1 MNHKNR
7 FLINHTGFLPEA
19 PKKFVYDGNADSFT
33 VCRLQDLK
41 LTPVFEG
48 SFEWRVQYGSYGVG
62 DFSGLCEEG
71 IYRIHTE
78 DGNSRCF
85 VIWENAYD
93 PLARILLNFFVW
105 QRCGDEQGWNGA
117 CHTGDHILLR
127 SSQMRSLTGGF
138 HQSSDL
144 RKWVFGTTLGL
155 SALAEYA
162 LEAEPARD
170 QKIIGENLWHGAK
183 YLLSLITEEGWLID
197 CTWIP
202 EGYNTKL
209 AGKGYGDYRFS
220 WKNRQYYES
229 PNNEPSHWQTIKF
242 LALASRYFK
251 ESDAGK
257 SEECLVGAKAVWRYM
272 LGPGSEMQNY
282 DLPAYPPLGHDGMAR
297 QYRGYYQGSAL
308 RCAELAGAAI
318 KLFDAEP
325 CMEYHDEAV
334 LALRQ
339 LSKLQVGGD
348 VSQNPAA
355 ACFWEGEHS
364 DFLANNYYYFFST
377 SVPIV
382 LLEAA
387 ETWPDDPDAA
397 IWQGCARLIA
407 EQHNQKHRE
416 NPFGRV
422 PATWHTAGHDRF
434 ETPVIFSYSTEHD
447 ASRDETKGGIASKGN
462 EDFEVLYK
470 EYSFCYNLDLI
481 AAGVFLTKAAKHF
494 GEPEY
499 TQTAQRQLDWILG
512 ANRFDASN
520 VEGVGYNQPHRG
532 IFGEFFPPV
541 PQIPGA
547 VFTGITEES
556 FVEESYGLDN
566 EYDMPMVGWMLYLV
580 SQIDGNKNKR

>member
-1 MNHKNR
+1 
-7 FLINHTGFLPEA
+7 
-19 PKKFVYDGNADSFT
+19 
-33 VCRLQDLK
+33 
-41 LTPVFEG
+41 
-48 SFEWRVQYGSYGVG
+48 
-62 DFSGLCEEG
+62 
-71 IYRIHTE
+71 
-78 DGNSRCF
+78 
-85 VIWENAYD
+85 
-93 PLARILLNFFVW
+93 
-105 QRCGDEQGWNGA
+105 
-117 CHTGDHILLR
+117 
-127 SSQMRSLTGGF
+127 
-138 HQSSDL
+138 
-144 RKWVFGTTLGL
+144 
-155 SALAEYA
+155 
-162 LEAEPARD
+162 
-170 QKIIGENLWHGAK
+170 
-183 YLLSLITEEGWLID
+183 
-197 CTWIP
+197 
-202 EGYNTKL
+202 
-209 AGKGYGDYRFS
+209 
-220 WKNRQYYES
+220 
-229 PNNEPSHWQTIKF
+229 
-242 LALASRYFK
+242 
-251 ESDAGK
+251 
-257 SEECLVGAKAVWRYM
+257 
-272 LGPGSEMQNY
+272 
-282 DLPAYPPLGHDGMAR
+282 
-297 QYRGYYQGSAL
+297 
-308 RCAELAGAAI
+308 
-318 KLFDAEP
+318 
-325 CMEYHDEAV
+325 MEYHDEAV

-462 EDFEVLYK
+462 EDFEVFYK